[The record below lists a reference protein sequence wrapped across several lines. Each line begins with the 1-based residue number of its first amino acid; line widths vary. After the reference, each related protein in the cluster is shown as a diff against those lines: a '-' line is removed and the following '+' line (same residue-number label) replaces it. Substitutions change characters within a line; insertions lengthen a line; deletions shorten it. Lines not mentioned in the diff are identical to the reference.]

1 MKMLLTL
8 AWRNLWRNKKRSM
21 ITISS
26 VLFAVLM
33 AIVFESLERG
43 SYQRMI
49 DNMVK
54 YSTGYM
60 QIQDVLY
67 NEEPSIDN
75 TLLLDQ
81 ELLNTLEKFDNKIDF
96 SVPRIQNFA
105 LAATAKVTRGTF
117 VMGIDP
123 EIEGRLN
130 RFSDDMIEGEFL
142 TQNDADIV
150 LGNGLAQILNLN
162 VGDSLVL
169 LGQGFQGSTAAGIFH
184 VKGIVNIKLLEM
196 SNNTIYMSIPTAQAF
211 FNAAE
216 RLTALIVMPKN
227 PRHTASLAKELNA
240 SVDSDWLAVLTWEE
254 LLKDLLA
261 LMQFDQAG
269 SMLMMG
275 ILYLVITFGIM
286 GTILTMMIERQR
298 EFGMLISLGMKR
310 SRLAFVVFFEAFF
323 ISMVGVVVG
332 ILVAIPIVF
341 YFYHNPIM
349 LTGEM
354 AGTMLEYGFEPIMP
368 FAADLDIF
376 LGQALIVLVIAILVG
391 LYPIKKVF
399 QLDIMKVKR

>member
-1 MKMLLTL
+1 MLLTL